1 MLKGSSHAVDAARTD
16 ALHALDILD
25 TPREERFDR
34 IVRAARAVFD
44 VPMVAM
50 NFIDL
55 DRQWT
60 KAEAGLPGLENTPL
74 EEAICWHTVRKDDVL
89 VVPDASVDERFSDYP
104 FVTSNP
110 NIRFYAGQPL
120 RASGGEPVGSLC
132 ILDTKPRLLSD
143 RETQVLAEMGRWVEQ
158 ELELQRELDHAAEV
172 QRVLLPRTVPDLPG
186 YQLAG
191 QCVPSRSLS
200 GDFFYWHPLPNGQLQ
215 LHVVDVMGKGIPA
228 ALIAASLRATLAG
241 AARFSDQG
249 QAFHRAA
256 VASEQLLFDAG
267 SFGTVFSAR
276 LEPSTGRLEY
286 VDAGHGLAF
295 VFSTAGYRRLHRS
308 GLPMGVL
315 PDQQWEVHSTVLE
328 PGETLVVVSDGFL
341 DFFPTLEETLEHVLA
356 AGIGILPPEQLV
368 DRAIAYAGMKGHDDD
383 VTVVALQRE

>member
-1 MLKGSSHAVDAARTD
+1 MLKGSSPAADAARAD

-44 VPMVAM
+44 VPMVAL
-50 NFIDL
+50 NFIDM

-74 EEAICWHTVRKDDVL
+74 EEAMCWTTVRKGDVL
-89 VVPDASVDERFSDYP
+89 VVPDASADDRFSDYP
-104 FVTSNP
+104 FVASDP

-132 ILDTKPRLLSD
+132 ILDTKPRQLSD
-143 RETQVLAEMGRWVEQ
+143 KETQVLAEMGRWVEQ

-172 QRVLLPRTVPDLPG
+172 QRVLLPHTVPDLPG

-191 QCVPSRSLS
+191 RCVPSRALS
-200 GDFFYWHPLPNGQLQ
+200 GDFFYWHALPDGKLQ

-228 ALIAASLRATLAG
+228 ALIAASLRATLVG

-249 QAFHRAA
+249 LAFHRAA
-256 VASEQLLFDAG
+256 VASEQLLSDAG

-276 LEPSTGRLEY
+276 LEPSTGRIDY

-295 VFSTAGYRRLHRS
+295 VFSADGYRRLHRS
-308 GLPMGVL
+308 GPPMGAL
-315 PDQQWEVHSTVLE
+315 PDQQWEVHGTVLE

-341 DFFPTLEETLEHVLA
+341 DFFATLDETLEQARA
-356 AGIGILPPEQLV
+356 AGIVALPPEELV
-368 DRAIAYAGMKGHDDD
+368 ERAVAYAGMKGHEDDI
-383 VTVVALQRE
+383 TVVALRRE